1 MKKLMSSL
9 PAKLLIGI
17 VVGILLGLVAPEG
30 LMKVIVPVKN
40 ILGQVIQFVVPQLL
54 SALLLR
60 PSQSWATTQQKCLA
74 LHFCLHM
81 YLPFWLHLYQWLQ
94 VMLLFLLCQLQ
105 VRLKL

>member
-40 ILGQVIQFVVPQLL
+40 ILGQVIQFVVPLIVIGFIAPSITKL
-54 SALLLR
+54 GNNATKMLGVALLLAYV
-60 PSQSWATTQQKCLA
+60 SS
-74 LHFCLHM
+74 
-81 YLPFWLHLYQWLQ
+81 
-94 VMLLFLLCQLQ
+94 V
-105 VRLKL
+105 